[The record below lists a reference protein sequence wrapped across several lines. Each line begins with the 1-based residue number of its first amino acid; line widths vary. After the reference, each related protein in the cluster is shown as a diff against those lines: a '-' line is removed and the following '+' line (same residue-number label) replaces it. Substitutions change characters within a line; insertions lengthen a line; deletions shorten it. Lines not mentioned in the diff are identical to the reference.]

1 MFQQQEQ
8 HAAKDHQQGK
18 RPGKQTAHPLRPL
31 HGGQAGQQGKQGA
44 AAVKGTDRQQIK
56 AAQQQVCPHEQWEV
70 SHSRQNRGQQQV
82 GCGAG
87 QTEQQVLQKGCTW
100 FPLQRQFGPQGAQ
113 AQPRQAPSGSPDGS
127 YVSQLMDQP
136 RSQ

>member
-1 MFQQQEQ
+1 MEVRQDNR
-8 HAAKDHQQGK
+8 AN
-18 RPGKQTAHPLRPL
+18 R
-31 HGGQAGQQGKQGA
+31 GA
-44 AAVKGTDRQQIK
+44 AAVKGQTGSRLK
-56 AAQQQVCPHEQWEV
+56 AAQQQVCPHEQREV

-82 GCGAG
+82 GCRAG

-113 AQPRQAPSGSPDGS
+113 AQPRQAPSGEPDGS